1 MDRSFFYQY
10 CRCLHFCLTFFLSFF
25 FVVFCLFIKRLIFSQ
40 CKLANGVHTGSET
53 GRIYVRPMANT
64 PKTVITK
71 TWKEKRNTN
80 MHTNTSKATDTRV
93 FRMPDKRADSSKN
106 TILSLHMGFSKYI
119 LLMRTSSMIF
129 GAVHFV
135 SFQFFF
141 FSLCLFV
148 SILSLLLTLLLLYM
162 SLDERVALSFNLC
175 ILVLILDFRIF
186 RLKLKFQ

>member
-1 MDRSFFYQY
+1 MSLFAFLFYVFFAIFY
-10 CRCLHFCLTFFLSFF
+10 
-25 FVVFCLFIKRLIFSQ
+25 LFIKRLIFSQ

-71 TWKEKRNTN
+71 TWKEKWNTN
-80 MHTNTSKATDTRV
+80 MYTNTSKATDTRV
-93 FRMPDKRADSSKN
+93 FRMPDKTADSSKN

-135 SFQFFF
+135 SFQFI